1 MSTPIPFV
9 GPAYTIDSLNINA
22 QRCLNWYPE
31 VDSADSK
38 SVTSLKPRP
47 GLSAFASLSGTG
59 SVRGLY
65 TASNGRFFGVRGASV
80 SEIYDTGASL
90 VVGTLTST
98 TGIVRMSDNGLEMI
112 VVDGSA
118 GLGYL
123 FTFATD
129 TFAQI
134 MDAGYPGGTH
144 VAFID
149 QYFIVN
155 EPDTQ
160 QYRWCALGDGSSW
173 PGLNV
178 ASSEGSP
185 DYITSLI
192 GMNGELW
199 PFGPQSYEVHYSTG
213 LSRGTFARIQ
223 GSNQGVGN
231 VAPNSLAKSGTN
243 VFWLGGDDAGHGR
256 VYTNEG
262 YRPVAISTHAIEQA
276 IQRYAK
282 IDDAIGYCYQKLGHE
297 FYSLSFPTP
306 SVTWVYDASTGMWH
320 EESWTDSDNNSYMA
334 RGIVQDFYNGNNYV
348 GDWRSGSVFEI
359 DPDTYTDDG
368 DLIHRERT
376 SPHIWNNLERT
387 YYGSFQIDLE
397 AGVGLV
403 SGQGED
409 PQIMLQI
416 SKDGGHTYGSEL
428 WRDAGRLGEY
438 TRRAKWNRLG
448 SDRDR
453 IWKVR
458 CTDPVKWV
466 ILGAYIEAE

>member
-1 MSTPIPFV
+1 MPNPIPFV

-31 VDSADSK
+31 VDATDSK

-47 GLSAFASLSGTG
+47 GLKPFAELTGTG
-59 SVRGLY
+59 AMRSLY
-65 TASNGRFFGVRGASV
+65 TASNGRFFGVRGGSV
-80 SEIYDTGASL
+80 SEIYDSGASL
-90 VVGTLTST
+90 VVGSLTST
-98 TGIVRMSDNGLEMI
+98 TGIVRMTDNGFEMI
-112 VVDGSA
+112 IVDGSA

-123 FTFATD
+123 FNFAANAFT
-129 TFAQI
+129 QI
-134 MDAGYPGGTH
+134 VDAGYPGGSH

-155 EPDTQ
+155 KPGTQ
-160 QYRWCALGDGSSW
+160 QYQWCALGDGSSW
-173 PGLNV
+173 PGLNIT
-178 ASSEGSP
+178 SSEGSP

-192 GMNGELW
+192 ALGGELW
-199 PFGPQSYEVHYSTG
+199 PFGPQSYEAHYNTG

-231 VAPNSLAKSGTN
+231 IAPNSLAKNNTN
-243 VFWLGGDDAGHGR
+243 IFWIGGDDGGHGR

-262 YRPVAISTHAIEQA
+262 YRPRAISTHAIEQA

-282 IDDAIGYCYQKLGHE
+282 IDDAIGYCYQKLGHD
-297 FYSLSFPTP
+297 FYVLSFPTP
-306 SVTWVYDASTGMWH
+306 SVTWVYDYSTGMWH
-320 EESWTDSDNNSYMA
+320 EESWTDTDNNSYMV
-334 RGIVQDFYNGNNYV
+334 RGIVQDFSNGKNYV
-348 GDWRSGSVFEI
+348 GDWRSGNVFEV
-359 DPDTYTDDG
+359 DPDTYTDNG

-387 YYGSFQIDLE
+387 YYGSFQVDLE

-416 SKDGGHTYGSEL
+416 SRDGGHTYGSEQ
-428 WRDAGRLGEY
+428 WRSAGKLGEY
-438 TRRAKWNRLG
+438 ARRVKWNRLG

-453 IWKVR
+453 IWKVK

-466 ILGAYIEAE
+466 ILGAYIEVE

>member
-31 VDSADSK
+31 VDNADSK

-47 GLSAFASLSGTG
+47 GLRLFAALSGSG

-65 TASNGRFFGVRGASV
+65 TASNNRSFGVCGDSV
-80 SEIYDTGASL
+80 SEIYTDGTSI
-90 VVGTLTST
+90 VVRALTST
-98 TGIVRMSDNGLEMI
+98 TGIVRMTDNGFEA
-112 VVDGSA
+112 VFVDSSNGK
-118 GLGYL
+118 GYL
-123 FTFATD
+123 FDFTAD
-129 TFAQI
+129 TFTQI
-134 MDAGYPGGTH
+134 ADLGYPGGTH

-155 EPDTQ
+155 KPNTQ
-160 QYRWCALGDGSSW
+160 EYQWCALGDGSSW
-173 PGLNV
+173 PGLNI

-185 DYITSLI
+185 DYINSLI
-192 GMNGELW
+192 ALGGELW
-199 PFGPQSYEVHYSTG
+199 LFGPQSYEVHYNTG

-223 GSNQGVGN
+223 GSNHGVGN
-231 VAPNSLAKSGTN
+231 IAPNSLAKNETN
-243 VFWLGGDDAGHGR
+243 VFWVGGDASGHGR
-256 VYTNEG
+256 IYTNEG
-262 YRPVAISTHAIEQA
+262 YRPAVISTHAIEQA
-276 IQRYAK
+276 IQRYSK
-282 IDDAIGYCYQKLGHE
+282 IDDAIGYCYQKLGHD
-297 FYSLSFPTP
+297 FYVVSFPTP

-320 EESWTDSDNNSYMA
+320 EESWTDENNRSYMA
-334 RGIVQDFYNGNNYV
+334 RGVVQDFSNGKVLV
-348 GDWRSGSVFEI
+348 GDWRSGNVFEV
-359 DPDTYTDDG
+359 DPDTYTDNG

-416 SKDGGHTYGSEL
+416 SKDGGHTYGSEQ
-428 WRDAGRLGEY
+428 WRSAGKLGEY

-453 IWKVR
+453 IWKIK

-466 ILGAYIEAE
+466 VLAAYIEAE